1 MNEVDRQVA
10 ALQAQSEE
18 KNKTEYSVEVESED
32 ISQPTEEK
40 EVEIP
45 QETKTFEAEVVEDD
59 GQEEPVVEDKSK
71 QEEVKTEEDQPK
83 EDSKQKYSKSVQK
96 RFDEYAYQLG
106 ESKRREEEAIQIAQA
121 IKNERDKIQEEL
133 QKLNSGYVNEMGGRL
148 TGSMEAAKAK
158 LKKAMEDQDYDAVAN
173 AQLEI
178 GRLGAE
184 QSQYEKMKAQEEA
197 RAKAPKQE
205 REVEIPQAP
214 AQQQAVKDPKAEA
227 WAVENDWFG
236 TDKVMTNVAY
246 AIHEDLVN
254 QGVDPRTDYY
264 YSEIDKRMRENLPHK
279 FQQDSSSEEPA
290 RQQPVQTVAS
300 AHRNRGTGRNV
311 VKLSSSEAAIA
322 KRLGLSNE
330 QYASEKLKLQR
341 R

>member
-10 ALQAQSEE
+10 ELQAQSG
-18 KNKTEYSVEVESED
+18 NKKMQEYSVEVESED
-32 ISQPTEEK
+32 IPSETEEN
-40 EVEIP
+40 EIEIP
-45 QETKTFEAEVVEDD
+45 QKKKTFEVEAND
-59 GQEEPVVEDKSK
+59 QEEPVVEESK
-71 QEEVKTEEDQPK
+71 QEEVAEESK
-83 EDSKQKYSKSVQK
+83 EDSKKNYSKSVQK

-106 ESKRREEEAIQIAQA
+106 ESRRREEEAIAIAQA
-121 IKNERDKIQEEL
+121 IKAERDKIKQEL
-133 QKLNSGYVNEMGGRL
+133 SQLNTGYMSEFGGRV
-148 TGSMEAAKAK
+148 TGSLEAAKAK
-158 LKKAMEDQDYDAVAN
+158 LKKAMEDQDYDAVAS

-184 QSQYEKMKAQEEA
+184 QTRYEQMKAQQEA
-197 RAKAPKQE
+197 LAKAPKQE
-205 REVEIPQAP
+205 KEIEIPQR
-214 AQQQAVKDPKAEA
+214 QEQSLVKDPKAES
-227 WAVENDWFG
+227 WAEKNDWFG
-236 TDKVMTNVAY
+236 RDKVMTNVAY

-279 FQQDSSSEEPA
+279 FEQNSSNEEPA

>member
-10 ALQAQSEE
+10 ELQAQVG
-18 KNKTEYSVEVESED
+18 NKAKQEYSVEVESED
-32 ISQPTEEK
+32 VASSTEEN
-40 EVEIP
+40 EIEIP
-45 QETKTFEAEVVEDD
+45 QEKKTFEAEVDET
-59 GQEEPVVEDKSK
+59 QEEPVVEDKSK
-71 QEEVKTEEDQPK
+71 QEEVKDEEEPK
-83 EDSKQKYSKSVQK
+83 EDSKNKYSKSVQK

-106 ESKRREEEAIQIAQA
+106 ESRRREEEAIQIAQA
-121 IKNERDKIQEEL
+121 IKAERDKIQEEL
-133 QKLNSGYVNEMGGRL
+133 GKLNSGYVTEMGGRL

-184 QSQYEKMKAQEEA
+184 QGQYEQMKAQQEA
-197 RAKAPKQE
+197 RANAPKQE
-205 REVEIPQAP
+205 REVEIPKAP
-214 AQQQAVKDPKAEA
+214 QQQPVKDPKAES
-227 WAVENDWFG
+227 WAAENEWFG

-279 FQQDSSSEEPA
+279 FEQNSSSEEPA

>member
-10 ALQAQSEE
+10 ELQAQAG
-18 KNKTEYSVEVESED
+18 NKAKQEYSVEVESED
-32 ISQPTEEK
+32 IASQTEEN
-40 EVEIP
+40 EIEIP
-45 QETKTFEAEVVEDD
+45 QEKKTFEAEVDET
-59 GQEEPVVEDKSK
+59 QEEPVVEDKSK
-71 QEEVKTEEDQPK
+71 QEEVEELK
-83 EDSKQKYSKSVQK
+83 EDSKHKYSKSVQK

-106 ESKRREEEAIQIAQA
+106 ESRRREEEAIAIAQA
-121 IKNERDKIQEEL
+121 IKAERDKIQEEL
-133 QKLNSGYVNEMGGRL
+133 GKLNSGYVTEMGGRL

-184 QSQYEKMKAQEEA
+184 QGQYERMKAQQEA
-197 RAKAPKQE
+197 LAKAPKQE
-205 REVEIPQAP
+205 REIEIPKVQP
-214 AQQQAVKDPKAEA
+214 QQPVKDPKAES
-227 WAVENDWFG
+227 WAEKNEWFG
-236 TDKVMTNVAY
+236 RDKVMTNVAY

-279 FQQDSSSEEPA
+279 FEQNSSSEEPA

>member
-10 ALQAQSEE
+10 ELQAQSKE
-18 KNKTEYSVEVESED
+18 NKKAEYSVEVESED
-32 ISQPTEEK
+32 IAAPTEEK
-40 EVEIP
+40 EIEIP
-45 QETKTFEAEVVEDD
+45 QEQKTFEAEVDD
-59 GQEEPVVEDKSK
+59 TQEEPVVEDKSK
-71 QEEVKTEEDQPK
+71 QEEVRAEEEPK

-106 ESKRREEEAIQIAQA
+106 ESKRREEEAIKIAQA

-184 QSQYEKMKAQEEA
+184 QSQYEKMKAQEES
-197 RAKAPKQE
+197 RANAPKQE

-214 AQQQAVKDPKAEA
+214 TQQQAVKDPKAEA

>member
-10 ALQAQSEE
+10 ELQAQVG
-18 KNKTEYSVEVESED
+18 NKAKQEYSVEVESED
-32 ISQPTEEK
+32 IASQTEEN
-40 EVEIP
+40 EIEIP
-45 QETKTFEAEVVEDD
+45 QEKKTFEAEVDET
-59 GQEEPVVEDKSK
+59 QEEPVVEDKSK
-71 QEEVKTEEDQPK
+71 QEEVKDEEEPK
-83 EDSKQKYSKSVQK
+83 EDSKNKYSKSVQK

-106 ESKRREEEAIQIAQA
+106 ESRRREEEAIQIAQA
-121 IKNERDKIQEEL
+121 IKAERDKIQEEL
-133 QKLNSGYVNEMGGRL
+133 GKLNSGYVTEMGGRL

-184 QSQYEKMKAQEEA
+184 QGQYERMKAQQEA
-197 RAKAPKQE
+197 RANAPKQE
-205 REVEIPQAP
+205 REVEIPKAP
-214 AQQQAVKDPKAEA
+214 QQQPVKDPKAES
-227 WAVENDWFG
+227 WAAENEWFG

-279 FQQDSSSEEPA
+279 FEQNSSSEEPA

>member
-1 MNEVDRQVA
+1 MNEVEKQVA
-10 ALQAQSEE
+10 ELQAE
-18 KNKTEYSVEVESED
+18 KENKKEQYSVEIENEKVN
-32 ISQPTEEK
+32 PTEEENEI
-40 EVEIP
+40 EVPEIK
-45 QETKTFEAEVVEDD
+45 KTFEAEVVEEAP
-59 GQEEPVVEDKSK
+59 EEKEQPK
-71 QEEVKTEEDQPK
+71 QEEEEPK

-106 ESKRREEEAIQIAQA
+106 ESRRREEEAIKVAQA
-121 IKNERDKIQEEL
+121 IKADRDKIQEEL
-133 QKLNSGYVNEMGGRL
+133 GKLNTGYVSEMGGRL
-148 TGSMEAAKAK
+148 TNSMEAAKAK
-158 LKKAMEDQDYDAVAN
+158 LKKAVEDQDTEAMAS

-178 GRLGAE
+178 GKLGAE
-184 QSQYEKMKAQEEA
+184 QTRYEQIKAQEEA
-197 RAKAPKQE
+197 KANAPKQE
-205 REVEIPQAP
+205 KEVEIPQAP
-214 AQQQAVKDPKAEA
+214 KQEPVKDPKAEA
-227 WAVENDWFG
+227 WATENDWFG
-236 TDKVMTNVAY
+236 RDKVMTNVAY

-264 YSEIDKRMRENLPHK
+264 YTEIDKRMRENLPHK
-279 FQQDSSSEEPA
+279 FEQDSSSTEEPA

>member
-10 ALQAQSEE
+10 ELQAQSE
-18 KNKTEYSVEVESED
+18 KKQKAEYSVEVESED
-32 ISQPTEEK
+32 VAAPTEEK
-40 EVEIP
+40 EIEIP
-45 QETKTFEAEVVEDD
+45 QDNKTFEAEVEEVQEKPVE
-59 GQEEPVVEDKSK
+59 EKPK
-71 QEEVKTEEDQPK
+71 QEEVKTEEEPK
-83 EDSKQKYSKSVQK
+83 EDSKQNYSKSVQK

-106 ESKRREEEAIQIAQA
+106 ESRRREEEAINIAQA
-121 IKNERDKIQEEL
+121 IKEERDKVQEEL
-133 QKLNSGYVNEMGGRL
+133 SKINSGYVNEMGGRL

-158 LKKAMEDQDYDAVAN
+158 LKKAVEDQDSDAMAS

-178 GRLGAE
+178 GKLGAE
-184 QSQYEKMKAQEEA
+184 QTRYEQIKAQEEA
-197 RAKAPKQE
+197 RVATPKQE
-205 REVEIPQAP
+205 KQVEIPKSQP
-214 AQQQAVKDPKAEA
+214 QPAVKDPKAES
-227 WAVENDWFG
+227 WASNNEWFG
-236 TDKVMTNVAY
+236 SDKVMTNVAY

-264 YSEIDKRMRENLPHK
+264 YTEIDKRMRDNLPHK
-279 FQQDSSSEEPA
+279 FEQDSSTEEPA
-290 RQQPVQTVAS
+290 KQQPVQTVAS

-311 VKLSSSEAAIA
+311 VKLSSTEAAIA

>member
-1 MNEVDRQVA
+1 M
-10 ALQAQSEE
+10 
-18 KNKTEYSVEVESED
+18 
-32 ISQPTEEK
+32 
-40 EVEIP
+40 EIP
-45 QETKTFEAEVVEDD
+45 QETKTSFEAEVDD
-59 GQEEPVVEDKSK
+59 TQEEPVVEDKSK
-71 QEEVKTEEDQPK
+71 QEEVRAEEEPK

-106 ESKRREEEAIQIAQA
+106 ESKRREEEAIKIAQA

-214 AQQQAVKDPKAEA
+214 TQQQAVKDPKAEA

>member
-10 ALQAQSEE
+10 ELQAQSGE
-18 KNKTEYSVEVESED
+18 KKKAEYSVEVESED
-32 ISQPTEEK
+32 TSQPTEEK

-45 QETKTFEAEVVEDD
+45 QEQKTFQAEVDD
-59 GQEEPVVEDKSK
+59 TQEEPVVEDKSK
-71 QEEVKTEEDQPK
+71 QEEVRAEEETSSK

-214 AQQQAVKDPKAEA
+214 TQQQAVKDPKAEA

>member
-10 ALQAQSEE
+10 ELQAQVG
-18 KNKTEYSVEVESED
+18 NKAKQEYSVEVESED
-32 ISQPTEEK
+32 IASPTEEN
-40 EVEIP
+40 EIEIP
-45 QETKTFEAEVVEDD
+45 QEKKTFEVESDN
-59 GQEEPVVEDKSK
+59 QEEPVVEDKSK
-71 QEEVKTEEDQPK
+71 QEEVSLEEEEPK

-106 ESKRREEEAIQIAQA
+106 ESRRREEEAIQIAQA
-121 IKNERDKIQEEL
+121 IKAERDKIQEEL
-133 QKLNSGYVNEMGGRL
+133 GKLNSGYVTEMGGRL

-184 QSQYEKMKAQEEA
+184 QGQYEQMKAREEA

-205 REVEIPQAP
+205 KEVEIPK
-214 AQQQAVKDPKAEA
+214 AQPQQPVKDPKAES
-227 WAVENDWFG
+227 WAEQNEWFG
-236 TDKVMTNVAY
+236 RDKVMTNVAY

>member
-10 ALQAQSEE
+10 ELQAQS
-18 KNKTEYSVEVESED
+18 KNKPTQEYSVEVESED
-32 ISQPTEEK
+32 IPDALDENEI
-40 EVEIP
+40 EIP
-45 QETKTFEAEVVEDD
+45 QKKETFEAEVDEAPEVEEQPKQ
-59 GQEEPVVEDKSK
+59 QEVVE
-71 QEEVKTEEDQPK
+71 EEPK

-106 ESKRREEEAIQIAQA
+106 EARRREEEAIAIAEA
-121 IKNERDKIQEEL
+121 IKNDRDKIRSEYER
-133 QKLNSGYVNEMGGRL
+133 LNNGYVNEMGGRL

-158 LKKAMEDQDYDAVAN
+158 LKKALEDQDYDAVAT
-173 AQLEI
+173 AQLEL

-184 QSQYEKMKAQEEA
+184 QTRYEQIKAREEA
-197 RAKAPKQE
+197 RANSPKQE
-205 REVEIPQAP
+205 EVQIPKRQEQP
-214 AQQQAVKDPKAEA
+214 VKDPKAEA
-227 WAVENDWFG
+227 WALENEWFG
-236 TDKVMTNVAY
+236 RDKVMTNVAW
-246 AIHEDLVN
+246 AIHDDLLN

-264 YSEIDKRMRENLPHK
+264 YTEIDKRMRENLPHK
-279 FQQDSSSEEPA
+279 FEKNSSNEEPA

>member
-10 ALQAQSEE
+10 ELQAQAG
-18 KNKTEYSVEVESED
+18 NKAKQEYSVEVESED
-32 ISQPTEEK
+32 IASSTEEN
-40 EVEIP
+40 EIEIP
-45 QETKTFEAEVVEDD
+45 QEKKTFEAEVDETQED
-59 GQEEPVVEDKSK
+59 PVVEDKSK
-71 QEEVKTEEDQPK
+71 QEEVKDEEEPK

-106 ESKRREEEAIQIAQA
+106 ESRRREEEAIQIAQA
-121 IKNERDKIQEEL
+121 IKAERDKIQEEL
-133 QKLNSGYVNEMGGRL
+133 GKLNSGYVTEMGGRL

-184 QSQYEKMKAQEEA
+184 QGRYEQMKAQQEA
-197 RAKAPKQE
+197 LAKAPKQE
-205 REVEIPQAP
+205 REVEIPKAP
-214 AQQQAVKDPKAEA
+214 QQQPVKDPKAES
-227 WAVENDWFG
+227 WAAENEWFG

-279 FQQDSSSEEPA
+279 FEQNSSSEEPA

>member
-10 ALQAQSEE
+10 ELQAQVG
-18 KNKTEYSVEVESED
+18 NKAKQEYFVEVESED
-32 ISQPTEEK
+32 IASQTEEN
-40 EVEIP
+40 EIEIP
-45 QETKTFEAEVVEDD
+45 QERKTFEVEVDETQED
-59 GQEEPVVEDKSK
+59 PVVEDKSK
-71 QEEVKTEEDQPK
+71 QEEVEDEEEPK

-106 ESKRREEEAIQIAQA
+106 ESRRREEEAIQIAQA
-121 IKNERDKIQEEL
+121 IKAERDKIQEEL
-133 QKLNSGYVNEMGGRL
+133 GKLNSGYVTEMGGRL

-173 AQLEI
+173 AQIEI

-184 QSQYEKMKAQEEA
+184 QSQYEQMKAQQEV

-205 REVEIPQAP
+205 REVEIPKAP
-214 AQQQAVKDPKAEA
+214 QQQPVKDPKAEV
-227 WAVENDWFG
+227 WASENEWFG

-279 FQQDSSSEEPA
+279 FEQNSSSEEPA

>member
-10 ALQAQSEE
+10 ELQAQSG
-18 KNKTEYSVEVESED
+18 NKTKQEYSVEVESED
-32 ISQPTEEK
+32 IASPTEEN
-40 EVEIP
+40 EIEIP
-45 QETKTFEAEVVEDD
+45 QEKKTFEVESDN
-59 GQEEPVVEDKSK
+59 QEEPVVEDKSK
-71 QEEVKTEEDQPK
+71 QQEVSLEEEEPK

-106 ESKRREEEAIQIAQA
+106 ESRRREEEAIAIAQA
-121 IKNERDKIQEEL
+121 IKAERDKIKEEL
-133 QKLNSGYVNEMGGRL
+133 GKLNSGYVNEMGGRL

-173 AQLEI
+173 AQFEI
-178 GRLGAE
+178 GKLSTE
-184 QSQYEKMKAQEEA
+184 QSRYEQIKAQQEA
-197 RAKAPKQE
+197 LANAPKQE
-205 REVEIPQAP
+205 REIEIPKVQP
-214 AQQQAVKDPKAEA
+214 QPPVKDPKAES
-227 WAVENDWFG
+227 WAEKNEWFG

-279 FQQDSSSEEPA
+279 FEQNSSNEEPA

>member
-10 ALQAQSEE
+10 ELQAQSE
-18 KNKTEYSVEVESED
+18 KKPKAEYSVEVESED
-32 ISQPTEEK
+32 VAAPTEEK
-40 EVEIP
+40 EIEIP
-45 QETKTFEAEVVEDD
+45 QESKTFEAEVEET
-59 GQEEPVVEDKSK
+59 QEEPVVEETPK
-71 QEEVKTEEDQPK
+71 QEQVNSEEEEPK
-83 EDSKQKYSKSVQK
+83 KDSKEKYSKSVQK

-106 ESKRREEEAIQIAQA
+106 EARRREEEAIKIAQA
-121 IKNERDKIQEEL
+121 IKLERDKVQDEL
-133 QKLNSGYVNEMGGRL
+133 SKLNSGYVNEMGGRL

-158 LKKAMEDQDYDAVAN
+158 LKKAVEDQDADAMAS

-178 GRLGAE
+178 GKLGAE
-184 QSQYEKMKAQEEA
+184 QTRYEQMKAQEEA
-197 RAKAPKQE
+197 RATAPKQE
-205 REVEIPQAP
+205 KEVEIPQPQPQNAI
-214 AQQQAVKDPKAEA
+214 KDPKAES
-227 WAVENDWFG
+227 WAAKNEWFG
-236 TDKVMTNVAY
+236 SDKVMTNVAY

-264 YSEIDKRMRENLPHK
+264 YTEIDKRMRENLPHK

-290 RQQPVQTVAS
+290 KQQPVQTVAS

-311 VKLSSSEAAIA
+311 VKLSSTEAAIA

>member
-10 ALQAQSEE
+10 ELQAQSEE
-18 KNKTEYSVEVESED
+18 KKKAEYSVEVESED
-32 ISQPTEEK
+32 IAAPTEEK
-40 EVEIP
+40 EIEIP
-45 QETKTFEAEVVEDD
+45 QEQKTFEAEVDD
-59 GQEEPVVEDKSK
+59 TQEEPVVEDKSK
-71 QEEVKTEEDQPK
+71 QEEVKAEEEPK

-106 ESKRREEEAIQIAQA
+106 ESKRREEEAIKIAQA
-121 IKNERDKIQEEL
+121 IKAERDKIQDEL

-197 RAKAPKQE
+197 RANAPKQE

-214 AQQQAVKDPKAEA
+214 TQQQAFKDPKAEA

-254 QGVDPRTDYY
+254 QGPKNPQGNSPSRLLQAHIET
-264 YSEIDKRMRENLPHK
+264 EA
-279 FQQDSSSEEPA
+279 QDA
-290 RQQPVQTVAS
+290 T
-300 AHRNRGTGRNV
+300 
-311 VKLSSSEAAIA
+311 
-322 KRLGLSNE
+322 
-330 QYASEKLKLQR
+330 
-341 R
+341 

>member
-10 ALQAQSEE
+10 ELQAQVG
-18 KNKTEYSVEVESED
+18 NKAKQEYSVEVESED
-32 ISQPTEEK
+32 IASPTEEN
-40 EVEIP
+40 EIEIP
-45 QETKTFEAEVVEDD
+45 QEKKTFEAEVDET
-59 GQEEPVVEDKSK
+59 QEEPVVEDKSK
-71 QEEVKTEEDQPK
+71 QEEVKDEEEPK
-83 EDSKQKYSKSVQK
+83 EDSKNKYSKSVQK

-106 ESKRREEEAIQIAQA
+106 ESRRREEEAIQIAQA
-121 IKNERDKIQEEL
+121 IKAERDKIQEEL
-133 QKLNSGYVNEMGGRL
+133 GKLNSGYVTEMGGRL

-184 QSQYEKMKAQEEA
+184 QGQYEQMKAQQEA
-197 RAKAPKQE
+197 RANAPKQE
-205 REVEIPQAP
+205 REVEIPKAP
-214 AQQQAVKDPKAEA
+214 QQQPVKDPKAES
-227 WAVENDWFG
+227 WAAENEWFG

-279 FQQDSSSEEPA
+279 FEQNSSSEESA

>member
-10 ALQAQSEE
+10 ELQAQVG
-18 KNKTEYSVEVESED
+18 NKAKKEYFVEVESED
-32 ISQPTEEK
+32 IASQTEEN
-40 EVEIP
+40 EIEIP
-45 QETKTFEAEVVEDD
+45 QERKTFEVEVDETQED
-59 GQEEPVVEDKSK
+59 PVVEDKSK
-71 QEEVKTEEDQPK
+71 QEEVKDEEEPK
-83 EDSKQKYSKSVQK
+83 EDSKNKYSKSVQK

-106 ESKRREEEAIQIAQA
+106 ESRRREEEAIQIAQA
-121 IKNERDKIQEEL
+121 IKAERDKIQEEL
-133 QKLNSGYVNEMGGRL
+133 GKLNSGYVTEMGGRL

-173 AQLEI
+173 AQIEI

-184 QSQYEKMKAQEEA
+184 QSQYEQMKAQQEV

-205 REVEIPQAP
+205 REVEIPKAP
-214 AQQQAVKDPKAEA
+214 QQQPVKDPKAEV
-227 WAVENDWFG
+227 WASENEWFG

-279 FQQDSSSEEPA
+279 FEQNSSSEEPA

>member
-10 ALQAQSEE
+10 ELQAQSE
-18 KNKTEYSVEVESED
+18 KKPKAEYSVEVESED
-32 ISQPTEEK
+32 VAAPTEEK
-40 EVEIP
+40 EIEIP
-45 QETKTFEAEVVEDD
+45 HESKTFEAEVEET
-59 GQEEPVVEDKSK
+59 QEEPVVEETPK
-71 QEEVKTEEDQPK
+71 QEQVNSEEEEPK
-83 EDSKQKYSKSVQK
+83 KDSKEKYSKSVQK

-106 ESKRREEEAIQIAQA
+106 EARRREEEAIKIAQA
-121 IKNERDKIQEEL
+121 IKSERDKVQDEL
-133 QKLNSGYVNEMGGRL
+133 SKLNSGYVNEMGGRL

-158 LKKAMEDQDYDAVAN
+158 LKKAVEDQDADAMAS

-178 GRLGAE
+178 GKLGAE
-184 QSQYEKMKAQEEA
+184 QTRYEQMKAQEEA
-197 RAKAPKQE
+197 RATAPKQE
-205 REVEIPQAP
+205 KEVEIPQPQPQNAI
-214 AQQQAVKDPKAEA
+214 KDPKAES
-227 WAVENDWFG
+227 WAANNEWFG
-236 TDKVMTNVAY
+236 SDKVMTNVAY

-264 YSEIDKRMRENLPHK
+264 YTEIDKRMRENLPHK

-290 RQQPVQTVAS
+290 KQQPVQTVAS

-311 VKLSSSEAAIA
+311 VKLSSTEAAIA

>member
-1 MNEVDRQVA
+1 MNEVDRQIA
-10 ALQAQSEE
+10 ELQGQVG
-18 KNKTEYSVEVESED
+18 NKAKQEYSVEVESED
-32 ISQPTEEK
+32 IASQTEEN
-40 EVEIP
+40 EIEIP
-45 QETKTFEAEVVEDD
+45 QERKTFEAEVDETQGD
-59 GQEEPVVEDKSK
+59 PVVEDKSK
-71 QEEVKTEEDQPK
+71 QEEVEEPK

-106 ESKRREEEAIQIAQA
+106 ESRRREEEAIAIAQA
-121 IKNERDKIQEEL
+121 IKAERDKIKDEL
-133 QKLNSGYVNEMGGRL
+133 GKLNSGYVNEMGGRL

-173 AQLEI
+173 AQFEI
-178 GRLGAE
+178 GKLSTE
-184 QSQYEKMKAQEEA
+184 QSRYEQIKAQQEA
-197 RAKAPKQE
+197 LANAPKQE
-205 REVEIPQAP
+205 REIEIPKVQP
-214 AQQQAVKDPKAEA
+214 QQPVKDPKAES
-227 WAVENDWFG
+227 WAEKNEWFG